1 MFFKVLAAIVTAD
14 AFDRHMREQQHRAWA
29 AEAAAPHGRTPA
41 ASRAPLGTQAND
53 APAWDLQRPE
63 RPTSPSS

>member
-29 AEAAAPHGRTPA
+29 AEAAAPHGAIAA
-41 ASRAPLGTQAND
+41 ASRPPLGTQANQ
-53 APAWDLQRPE
+53 APGRDLQRPE
-63 RPTSPSS
+63 RPT